1 MKSEGYIMQRVNTI
15 DISNVLQLEKTLS
28 TLLNKMIS
36 SKLDLENWLKE
47 QSKVIWDIEEQLRSH
62 YIAFQCNTDDEEI
75 KDTFEHDQQFV
86 KPLLK
91 RYQNLLDNK
100 YLESPFRMEL
110 DSNVYGLL
118 DTKIKNAQKLFCE
131 ENIEL
136 EIKEDKLI
144 TEYFEITGGL
154 SGIWDG
160 EEKTITELQSYL
172 QDSNR
177 DTRKK
182 AKTII
187 SEQFLSV
194 EKELQNILNQ
204 LIEIRHQ
211 KAKNIQL
218 ENYRDYM
225 FKKYERFDYSAKD
238 CYELAESIRKYV
250 VPLKDKILLEKKDKL
265 QVDTLRPW
273 DVSAVTPDQK
283 VLKPIANENDLIEK
297 STHIFN
303 KLDVE
308 FSALLNR
315 MYKHNCLDLTSRKG
329 KAAGGFC
336 EYLPASQLSYIF
348 MNLNYTQDDIV
359 TFIHEMG
366 HSIHNELIKPLKL
379 RQYIEIP
386 AETAELASMTME
398 LFSLNYWDTF
408 YTDKKDLKQAKINFF
423 KDVISYLPIM
433 LIVDQFQH
441 WLYEN
446 PSHTSEERNE
456 KYLQLQK
463 HYQSSVIHIDGYE
476 NWIATSWLP
485 VLHIFEVPF
494 YYIEY
499 AIAQLGA
506 LQMYKQYK
514 EDPKQALENYKKALS
529 LGSSQSIKEVYDAAG
544 IRFDFSG
551 ETIKELMLFVEKE
564 LELLEQL

>member
-1 MKSEGYIMQRVNTI
+1 MQRVNTI

-47 QSKVIWDIEEQLRSH
+47 QSKVIWEIEEQLRLH

-136 EIKEDKLI
+136 EIQEDKLV

-154 SGIWDG
+154 SAIWDG

-177 DTRKK
+177 DIRKK

-225 FKKYERFDYSAKD
+225 FKKYERFDYSAID

-250 VPLKDKILLEKKDKL
+250 VPLKDKIMLEKKEKL

-348 MNLNYTQDDIV
+348 MNLNYTQDDII

-366 HSIHNELIKPLKL
+366 HSIHNELIKPLEL

-398 LFSLNYWDTF
+398 LFSLNFWDTF

-446 PSHTSEERNE
+446 PIHTSEERNE

-514 EDPKQALENYKKALS
+514 EDPKQTLENYKKALS

>member
-1 MKSEGYIMQRVNTI
+1 MQRVNTI
-15 DISNVLQLEKTLS
+15 DISNVLELENALS
-28 TLLNKMIS
+28 TLLNKVIS

-47 QSKVIWDIEEQLRSH
+47 QSKVILEIEEQLRSH
-62 YIAFQCNTDDEEI
+62 YIAFQCNTDNKEI
-75 KDTFEHDQQFV
+75 KDTFEYDQQFV
-86 KPLLK
+86 RPLLK
-91 RYQNLLDNK
+91 RYQNSFDNK

-110 DSNVYGLL
+110 DPKTYSLL
-118 DTKIKNAQKLFCE
+118 DKKIKNAQTLFCE
-131 ENIEL
+131 KNIDL
-136 EIKEDKLI
+136 EVNEDKLV

-154 SGIWDG
+154 TVVWDG

-172 QDSNR
+172 QDPNR
-177 DTRKK
+177 DIRRK
-182 AKTII
+182 ARTLI
-187 SEQFLSV
+187 SEKFLSV
-194 EKELQNILNQ
+194 EDKLQNILNE
-204 LIEIRHQ
+204 LIVIRHE

-218 ENYRDYM
+218 DNYRDYM
-225 FKKYERFDYSAKD
+225 FKKYERFDYTAKD

-250 VPLKDKILLEKKDKL
+250 VPLKNKILLEKKEKL
-265 QVDTLRPW
+265 QVDTLHLW

-315 MYKHNCLDLTSRKG
+315 MHKHDCLDLISRKG

-336 EYLPASQLSYIF
+336 EYLPASQLSFIF
-348 MNLNYTQDDIV
+348 MNLNYTQNDII

-366 HSIHNELIKPLKL
+366 HSIHNELIKPLEL

-423 KDVISYLPIM
+423 KDVISYLPVM

-446 PSHTSEERNE
+446 PNHTSEERNE
-456 KYLQLQK
+456 QYLQLQNT
-463 HYQSSVIHIDGYE
+463 YGSSVIHIDGYE

-514 EDPKQALENYKKALS
+514 EEPKQALENYKKALS

>member
-1 MKSEGYIMQRVNTI
+1 MQRVNTI

-47 QSKVIWDIEEQLRSH
+47 QSKVIWEIEEQLRSH
-62 YIAFQCNTDDEEI
+62 YIAFQCNTDDEGI

-118 DTKIKNAQKLFCE
+118 DAKIKNAQKLFCE

-136 EIKEDKLI
+136 EIQEDKLV

-177 DTRKK
+177 DIRKK

-250 VPLKDKILLEKKDKL
+250 VPLKDKIMLEKKEKL

-308 FSALLNR
+308 FSALLNQ
-315 MYKHNCLDLTSRKG
+315 MYKHDCLDLTSRKG

-348 MNLNYTQDDIV
+348 MNLNYTQDDII

-446 PSHTSEERNE
+446 PIHTSEERNE

>member
-1 MKSEGYIMQRVNTI
+1 MQHVNTI

-28 TLLNKMIS
+28 SLLNKMIS

-47 QSKVIWDIEEQLRSH
+47 QSKMIWEIEEQLRSH

-110 DSNVYGLL
+110 DSNLYGLL
-118 DTKIKNAQKLFCE
+118 DAKIKNSQKLFCE
-131 ENIEL
+131 DNIEL
-136 EIKEDKLI
+136 EIKEDKLV

-154 SGIWDG
+154 SAIWDG

-177 DTRKK
+177 DIRKK

-225 FKKYERFDYSAKD
+225 FKKYERFDYSAID

-250 VPLKDKILLEKKDKL
+250 VPLKDKILLEKKEKL

>member
-1 MKSEGYIMQRVNTI
+1 MQRVNTI

-47 QSKVIWDIEEQLRSH
+47 QSKVIWEIEEQLRSH
-62 YIAFQCNTDDEEI
+62 YIAFQCNTDDEGI

-118 DTKIKNAQKLFCE
+118 DAKIKNAQKLFCE

-136 EIKEDKLI
+136 EIQEDKLV

-177 DTRKK
+177 DIRKK

-250 VPLKDKILLEKKDKL
+250 VPLKDKIMLEKKEKL

-283 VLKPIANENDLIEK
+283 VLKPITNENDLIEK

>member
-1 MKSEGYIMQRVNTI
+1 MQRVNTI
-15 DISNVLQLEKTLS
+15 DISNVLELENALS
-28 TLLNKMIS
+28 TLLNKVIS

-47 QSKVIWDIEEQLRSH
+47 QSKVILEIEEQLRSH
-62 YIAFQCNTDDEEI
+62 YIAFQCNTDNKEI
-75 KDTFEHDQQFV
+75 KDTFEYDQQFV
-86 KPLLK
+86 RPLLK
-91 RYQNLLDNK
+91 RYQNSFDNK

-110 DSNVYGLL
+110 DPKTYSLL
-118 DTKIKNAQKLFCE
+118 DKKIKNAQTLFCE
-131 ENIEL
+131 KNIDL
-136 EIKEDKLI
+136 EVNEDKLV

-154 SGIWDG
+154 TVVWDG

-172 QDSNR
+172 QDPNR
-177 DTRKK
+177 DIRRK
-182 AKTII
+182 ARTLI
-187 SEQFLSV
+187 SEKFLSV
-194 EKELQNILNQ
+194 EDKLQNILNE
-204 LIEIRHQ
+204 LIVIRHE

-218 ENYRDYM
+218 DNYRDYM
-225 FKKYERFDYSAKD
+225 FKKYERFDYTAKD

-250 VPLKDKILLEKKDKL
+250 VPLKNKILLEKKEKL
-265 QVDTLRPW
+265 QVDTLHLW

-315 MYKHNCLDLTSRKG
+315 MHKHDCLDLISRKG

-336 EYLPASQLSYIF
+336 EYLPASQLSFIF
-348 MNLNYTQDDIV
+348 MNLNYTQNDII

-366 HSIHNELIKPLKL
+366 HSIHNELIKPLEL

-423 KDVISYLPIM
+423 KDVISYLPVM

-446 PSHTSEERNE
+446 PNHTSEERNE
-456 KYLQLQK
+456 QYLQLQK
-463 HYQSSVIHIDGYE
+463 TYGSSVIHIDGYE

-514 EDPKQALENYKKALS
+514 EEPKQALENYKKALS

-564 LELLEQL
+564 LELLEQF

>member
-1 MKSEGYIMQRVNTI
+1 MQHVNTI

-28 TLLNKMIS
+28 SLLNKMIS

-47 QSKVIWDIEEQLRSH
+47 QSKMIWEIEEQLRSH

-110 DSNVYGLL
+110 DSNLYGLL
-118 DTKIKNAQKLFCE
+118 DAKIKNAQKLFCE
-131 ENIEL
+131 DNIEL
-136 EIKEDKLI
+136 EIKEDKLV

-154 SGIWDG
+154 SAIWDG

-177 DTRKK
+177 DIRKK

-225 FKKYERFDYSAKD
+225 FKKYERFDYSAID

-250 VPLKDKILLEKKDKL
+250 VPLKDKILLEKKEKL

-398 LFSLNYWDTF
+398 LFSLHYWDTF

>member
-1 MKSEGYIMQRVNTI
+1 MQRVNTI

-47 QSKVIWDIEEQLRSH
+47 QSKVIWEIEEQLRSH
-62 YIAFQCNTDDEEI
+62 YIAFQCNTDDEGI

-118 DTKIKNAQKLFCE
+118 DAKIKNAQKLFCE

-136 EIKEDKLI
+136 EIQEDKLV

-177 DTRKK
+177 DIRKK

-250 VPLKDKILLEKKDKL
+250 VPLKDKIMLEKKEKL

-348 MNLNYTQDDIV
+348 MNLNYTQDDII
-359 TFIHEMG
+359 TFIHEIG

-446 PSHTSEERNE
+446 PIHTSEERNE

-564 LELLEQL
+564 LELLEQ

>member
-1 MKSEGYIMQRVNTI
+1 MQRVNTI

-136 EIKEDKLI
+136 EIQEDKLV

-225 FKKYERFDYSAKD
+225 FKKYERFDYSAID

-265 QVDTLRPW
+265 QLDTLCPW

>member
-1 MKSEGYIMQRVNTI
+1 MQRVNTI

-47 QSKVIWDIEEQLRSH
+47 QSKVIWDIEEQVRSH

-75 KDTFEHDQQFV
+75 KNTFEHDQQFV

>member
-1 MKSEGYIMQRVNTI
+1 MQRVNTI

-136 EIKEDKLI
+136 EIQEDKLV

-529 LGSSQSIKEVYDAAG
+529 LGSSQSIKEVYDEAG

>member
-1 MKSEGYIMQRVNTI
+1 MQHVNTI

-28 TLLNKMIS
+28 SLLNKMIS

-47 QSKVIWDIEEQLRSH
+47 QSKMIWEIEEQLRSH

-110 DSNVYGLL
+110 DSNLYGLL

-131 ENIEL
+131 DNIEL
-136 EIKEDKLI
+136 EIKEDKLV

-154 SGIWDG
+154 SAIWDG

-177 DTRKK
+177 DIRKK

-225 FKKYERFDYSAKD
+225 FKKYERFDYSAID

-250 VPLKDKILLEKKDKL
+250 VPLKDKILLEKKEKL

>member
-1 MKSEGYIMQRVNTI
+1 MQRVNTI

-62 YIAFQCNTDDEEI
+62 YIAFQCNTDDKEI

-136 EIKEDKLI
+136 EIKEDKLV

-154 SGIWDG
+154 NGIWDG

-225 FKKYERFDYSAKD
+225 FKKYERFDYSAID

-265 QVDTLRPW
+265 QLDTLRPW

-348 MNLNYTQDDIV
+348 MNLNYTQDDII

-446 PSHTSEERNE
+446 PSHTSKERNE

>member
-1 MKSEGYIMQRVNTI
+1 MQRVNTI

-28 TLLNKMIS
+28 TLLNKKIS
-36 SKLDLENWLKE
+36 SRLDLENWLNE
-47 QSKVIWDIEEQLRSH
+47 QSKVIWDIEEQLRLH
-62 YIAFQCNTDDEEI
+62 YIAFQCNTDDEKI

-131 ENIEL
+131 DNIEL
-136 EIKEDKLI
+136 EIKEDKLV

-154 SGIWDG
+154 SAIWDG

-177 DTRKK
+177 DIRKK

-250 VPLKDKILLEKKDKL
+250 VPLKDKILLEKKEKL
-265 QVDTLRPW
+265 QVDTLCPW

-348 MNLNYTQDDIV
+348 MNLNYTQDDII

-423 KDVISYLPIM
+423 KDVISYLPVM

-514 EDPKQALENYKKALS
+514 EEPKQALENYKKSLS
-529 LGSSQSIKEVYDAAG
+529 LGSSQSIKEVYDAAD

>member
-1 MKSEGYIMQRVNTI
+1 MQRVNTI

-28 TLLNKMIS
+28 SLLNKMIS

-47 QSKVIWDIEEQLRSH
+47 QSKVIWEIEEQLRTH
-62 YIAFQCNTDDEEI
+62 YIAFQCNTDDEKI

-118 DTKIKNAQKLFCE
+118 DAKIKNAQKLFCE

-136 EIKEDKLI
+136 EVKEDKLV

-154 SGIWDG
+154 IGIWDG

-177 DTRKK
+177 DIRKK

-250 VPLKDKILLEKKDKL
+250 VPLKDKILLEKKEKL

-303 KLDVE
+303 KLDLE
-308 FSALLNR
+308 FSTLLNR
-315 MYKHNCLDLTSRKG
+315 MYKHDCLDLTSRKG
-329 KAAGGFC
+329 KASGGFC
-336 EYLPASQLSYIF
+336 EYLPASQLSFIF
-348 MNLNYTQDDIV
+348 MNLNYTQDDII

-446 PSHTSEERNE
+446 PSHTSEERNG

-529 LGSSQSIKEVYDAAG
+529 LGSSQSIKEVYEAAG
-544 IRFDFSG
+544 IRFDFSS
-551 ETIKELMLFVEKE
+551 ETIKELMAFVEKE

>member
-1 MKSEGYIMQRVNTI
+1 MQRVNTI

-28 TLLNKMIS
+28 SLLNKMVS

-47 QSKVIWDIEEQLRSH
+47 QSKVILEIEEQLRSH

-75 KDTFEHDQQFV
+75 KGTFEHDQQFV

-118 DTKIKNAQKLFCE
+118 DAKIKNAQKLFCE

-136 EIKEDKLI
+136 EIQEDKLV

-177 DTRKK
+177 DIRKK

-250 VPLKDKILLEKKDKL
+250 VPLKDKIMLEKKEKL

-308 FSALLNR
+308 FSALLNQ
-315 MYKHNCLDLTSRKG
+315 MYKHDCLDLTSRKG

-336 EYLPASQLSYIF
+336 EYLPASQLSFIF
-348 MNLNYTQDDIV
+348 MNLNYTQDDII

-366 HSIHNELIKPLKL
+366 HSIHNELIKPLEL

-423 KDVISYLPIM
+423 KGVISYLPVM

-446 PSHTSEERNE
+446 PIHTSEERNE

-514 EDPKQALENYKKALS
+514 EDPKQTLENYKKALS
-529 LGSSQSIKEVYDAAG
+529 LGSSQPIKEVYDAAG

>member
-1 MKSEGYIMQRVNTI
+1 MQRVNTI
-15 DISNVLQLEKTLS
+15 DISNVLQLDKTLS

-187 SEQFLSV
+187 SEKFLSV

>member
-1 MKSEGYIMQRVNTI
+1 MQRVNTI

-144 TEYFEITGGL
+144 TEYFKITGGL

-225 FKKYERFDYSAKD
+225 FKKYERFDYSAID

-250 VPLKDKILLEKKDKL
+250 VPLKDKILLEKQEKL

-423 KDVISYLPIM
+423 KDVISYLPVM

-514 EDPKQALENYKKALS
+514 EEPKQALENYKKALS
-529 LGSSQSIKEVYDAAG
+529 LGSSQSIKEVYNAAG

>member
-1 MKSEGYIMQRVNTI
+1 MQRVNTI

-47 QSKVIWDIEEQLRSH
+47 QSKVIWEIEEQLRLH

-118 DTKIKNAQKLFCE
+118 DTKIKSAQKLFCE

-136 EIKEDKLI
+136 EIQEDKLV

-154 SGIWDG
+154 SAIWDG

-177 DTRKK
+177 DIRKK

-225 FKKYERFDYSAKD
+225 FKKYERFDYSAID

-250 VPLKDKILLEKKDKL
+250 VPLKDKIMLEKKEKL

-348 MNLNYTQDDIV
+348 MNLNYTQDDII

-366 HSIHNELIKPLKL
+366 HSIHNELIKPLEL

-446 PSHTSEERNE
+446 PIHTSEERNE

-514 EDPKQALENYKKALS
+514 EDPKQTLENYKKALS

>member
-1 MKSEGYIMQRVNTI
+1 MQRVNTI

-28 TLLNKMIS
+28 TLLNKMIF

-118 DTKIKNAQKLFCE
+118 DTRIKNAQKLFCE

-136 EIKEDKLI
+136 EIQEDKLV

-177 DTRKK
+177 DIRKK

-225 FKKYERFDYSAKD
+225 FKKYERFDYSAID

-250 VPLKDKILLEKKDKL
+250 VPLKDKLLLEKKDKL

-398 LFSLNYWDTF
+398 LFSLHYWDTF

-456 KYLQLQK
+456 QYLQLQK

>member
-1 MKSEGYIMQRVNTI
+1 MQRVNTI

-283 VLKPIANENDLIEK
+283 VLKTIANENDLIEK

-336 EYLPASQLSYIF
+336 EYLPTSQLSYIF

>member
-1 MKSEGYIMQRVNTI
+1 MQRVNTI

-36 SKLDLENWLKE
+36 SKPDLENWLKE

-110 DSNVYGLL
+110 DSNLYGLL

-172 QDSNR
+172 QDSNC

-238 CYELAESIRKYV
+238 CYELAKSIRKYV

-398 LFSLNYWDTF
+398 LFSLNYWDIF

-423 KDVISYLPIM
+423 KDVISYLPVM

-514 EDPKQALENYKKALS
+514 EEPKQALENYKKALS

>member
-1 MKSEGYIMQRVNTI
+1 MQRVNTI

-62 YIAFQCNTDDEEI
+62 YIAFQCNTNDEET

-136 EIKEDKLI
+136 EIKEDKLV

-154 SGIWDG
+154 NGIWDG

-225 FKKYERFDYSAKD
+225 FKKYERFDYSAID

-265 QVDTLRPW
+265 QLDTLRPW

-366 HSIHNELIKPLKL
+366 HSIHNELIKPLEL
-379 RQYIEIP
+379 RQYIEVP

-446 PSHTSEERNE
+446 PSHTSKERNE

>member
-1 MKSEGYIMQRVNTI
+1 MQRVNTI

-423 KDVISYLPIM
+423 KDVISYLPVM

-446 PSHTSEERNE
+446 PSHTSKERNE